1 MLAPAEGSGAG
12 TERHWAFWGSQS
24 LEEIQGVEEDK
35 NSISGATGPYLPTA
49 PRVALRVEED
59 HDLTP

>member
-1 MLAPAEGSGAG
+1 MLALRG
-12 TERHWAFWGSQS
+12 TGHPG
-24 LEEIQGVEEDK
+24 GVSPLRKFKGQREDK